1 MTISERASEAINM
14 DPDPI
19 ENYLS
24 KMALTVEKISR
35 QEIWDVVN
43 VLFTAWK
50 DGKRIYI
57 FGNGGSAA
65 TASHMTNDLNKLVNV
80 QGKPRFKAVSLSDNI
95 PLITAWGNDSEF
107 EDIFAQQL
115 KNFIEPDDIV
125 IGISTSGRSENILR
139 AIRYAN
145 EMNAVTIGFTG
156 DKGGELKLL
165 VDYCINIPDDN
176 THRQEDC
183 HLILDHLISTTLH
196 ELILQS
202 QK

>member
-1 MTISERASEAINM
+1 MAISEPARTTNNLDS
-14 DPDPI
+14 DPI
-19 ENYLS
+19 EDYLS

-50 DGKRIYI
+50 DGKSIYI

-80 QGKPRFKAVSLSDNI
+80 SGRPRFKAVSLSDNI

-107 EDIFAQQL
+107 EDIFVQQL
-115 KNFIEPDDIV
+115 KNFIEPEDIV
-125 IGISTSGRSENILR
+125 VGLSTSGRSENILR

-156 DKGGELKLL
+156 DEGGELKLL
-165 VDYCINIPDDN
+165 VDHCINIPDDN

-196 ELILQS
+196 ELILQF
-202 QK
+202 QE